1 MEESVLLRLQRI
13 KGIYQINQWI
23 KNLSSLAELIIVLI
37 VGFGVFIY
45 SSTRGFFIV
54 TSTFDHSWTYNFTS
68 LGQYSLVIYELF
80 ALLMIGYLLK
90 AREWSLKDFNL
101 DFTLRLIWIGLLL
114 MFAGNMIGGIC
125 YKLFTLANVVDD
137 AAAKHVQFGL
147 KADWF
152 SIVLIIVINSV
163 YEEVLFIGY
172 LFKRLEKYSP
182 VWIIGFSLL
191 LRASIHT
198 YQGTIMLFSIVPLG
212 LVFGYYYYR
221 YRKLWPLIIAHGLIN
236 IMAYSAMH
244 FQKIVP

>member
-1 MEESVLLRLQRI
+1 MEESVLLRLQKI

-23 KNLSSLAELIIVLI
+23 KNLSPLAELIIVII

-54 TSTFDHSWTYNFTS
+54 TSTFDHTWTYKFTS
-68 LGQYSLVIYELF
+68 LGGYSLVIYELF
-80 ALLMIGYLLK
+80 ALLIIGYLLK
-90 AREWSLKDFNL
+90 VRDWSLKDFNF
-101 DFTLRLIWIGLLL
+101 DFTFRLIWIGLLL
-114 MFAGNMIGGIC
+114 MFARNMIGGIC
-125 YKLFTLANVVDD
+125 YKLFILVNVMDE

-147 KADWF
+147 NADWL
-152 SIVLIIVINSV
+152 STALIIVVNSV

-172 LFKRLEKYSP
+172 IFIRLEKYSP
-182 VWIIGFSLL
+182 IWIIGFSLL
-191 LRASIHT
+191 LRASLHT
-198 YQGTIMLFSIVPLG
+198 YQGIIMLFSIVPMG

-236 IMAYSAMH
+236 IIAFSTMH